1 MATLQSIIS
10 SGSSLTFNQLKSD
23 RSLTS
28 EIQLKLANLGFY
40 PGGGWIDGDLGDST
54 SFTWTGLI
62 DFCKRVGGVPQPS
75 NIVAIDPS
83 IAQQLLDTQQIP
95 TILNDAANTSEIL
108 DRLKVIQK
116 ASPIV
121 NTKTGTGSAF
131 VSRTINN
138 SPIQT
143 LIAKYPDNIEQKPD
157 GIDIA
162 FADSSAN
169 LFTYPDLG
177 DQPTID
183 DTGLDFL
190 ASNISHA
197 CVCIGGFEDSISPVK
212 VRWFGHKSLD
222 SVTLWWSTTKFIGV
236 LNTVCQINQKSAS
249 TDIKNCVIKSPRSS
263 LTSLVR
269 DMVTYQGKSS
279 NAIGALFKSFTK
291 REVLSAWIK
300 AQTGNIN
307 VDFRGSYSEDPLIS
321 PATIEDLTDSSF
333 SLRSTS
339 EGDASNSNQLAA
351 YDLVRLISMLGW
363 HPHLTP
369 ESQLPS
375 AQWESLKSIV
385 QEMGNDTARYVDV
398 ALETLG
404 LVNVISE
411 PVIISKVGWGDIINS
426 SSGSMTYA
434 AFVKFIDRRTNPG
447 KLRTFALALRCPKNN
462 SSDSFDFRDT
472 RLAAAVTEI
481 VRRIVTEELA

>member
-1 MATLQSIIS
+1 MTLSIIENIGENNMATLQSIIS
-10 SGSSLTFNQLKSD
+10 SGLSLTFSQLKSD
-23 RSLTS
+23 RSLTI

-75 NIVAIDPS
+75 NTVAIDPS
-83 IAQQLLDTQQIP
+83 IAQQLLDTQQIIA
-95 TILNDAANTSEIL
+95 ILSDAANTSKIL

-121 NTKTGTGSAF
+121 NTKAGISSAF
-131 VSRTINN
+131 VSRTVNN

-143 LIAKYPDNIEQKPD
+143 LIANYPDNIEQKPD

-162 FADSSAN
+162 FADSLAN
-169 LFTYPDLG
+169 LFTYPKRGIL
-177 DQPTID
+177 PNID

-190 ASNISHA
+190 ADEIGHA
-197 CVCIGGFEDSISPVK
+197 CVCIGGFDNSTNPIK
-212 VRWFGHKSLD
+212 VRWFGRKSLD
-222 SVTLWWSTTKFIGV
+222 SVTLWWSTTKFIGM
-236 LNTVCQINQKSAS
+236 LNTVCQINQKSVS
-249 TDIKNCVIKSPRSS
+249 TELKNCIIELPRSS
-263 LTSLVR
+263 FTSLVR

-291 REVLSAWIK
+291 REVLSDWIE
-300 AQTGNIN
+300 AQTGNLN
-307 VDFRGSYSEDPLIS
+307 VDFRALYGVDPLID
-321 PATIEDLTDSSF
+321 PATIKDLTNSSF

-339 EGDASNSNQLAA
+339 KGNVGDSNQLAA

-375 AQWESLKSIV
+375 AQWESLKSII
-385 QEMGNDTARYVDV
+385 QAMGHDTARYVDV

-411 PVIISKVGWGDIINS
+411 PVIISKVGWG
-426 SSGSMTYA
+426 GYW
-434 AFVKFIDRRTNPG
+434 
-447 KLRTFALALRCPKNN
+447 
-462 SSDSFDFRDT
+462 
-472 RLAAAVTEI
+472 
-481 VRRIVTEELA
+481 